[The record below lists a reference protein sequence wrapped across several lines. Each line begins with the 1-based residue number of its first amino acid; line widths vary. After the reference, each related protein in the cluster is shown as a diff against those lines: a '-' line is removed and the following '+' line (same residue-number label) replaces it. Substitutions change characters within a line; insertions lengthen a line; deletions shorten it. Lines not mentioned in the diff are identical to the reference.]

1 MSKGFIDKD
10 DFFDAIERCL
20 EQRVLLGELAI
31 ETNTMS
37 SEERDAVLR
46 HQEVSR
52 KSFGTTAVEHRYM
65 TATDL
70 ALLLLQQSQ
79 QDKTICQALL
89 DLDVMD
95 AEVLDAERVRCR
107 MKNENAPL
115 NEEDY
120 LIV

>member
-1 MSKGFIDKD
+1 
-10 DFFDAIERCL
+10 
-20 EQRVLLGELAI
+20 
-31 ETNTMS
+31 MS

-107 MKNENAPL
+107 SKNENAPL
-115 NEEDY
+115 NEEEY

>member
-70 ALLLLQQSQ
+70 ALLLLQQ
-79 QDKTICQALL
+79 
-89 DLDVMD
+89 
-95 AEVLDAERVRCR
+95 
-107 MKNENAPL
+107 
-115 NEEDY
+115 
-120 LIV
+120 